1 MSDESPKPEP
11 DAAAPAQ
18 PERVAVPE
26 GMESVLPEDAPRITL
41 PLFEG
46 PLDLL
51 LYLIKRDKIDI
62 HDIPIAPITHQYME
76 YLELMQSLNLDVAGE
91 FMVMAA
97 TLIHIKSKML
107 VPIEPTEAEGDEEY
121 VDPREELVQRLL
133 EFQRYK
139 EAAGILHQQ
148 AQIRAATW
156 TRPDAVLPRFDDAG
170 EEMLEAGLYDLIAAF
185 KELLDRRKALLA
197 HEVEAEGPPV
207 EERMERAA
215 RDDPRGRVA
224 RVPGAVRL
232 ARHEGRDDRD
242 VPRPAG
248 ARPPEAR
255 AGLPARDIRV
265 DPGVPTDRAARRSAA
280 RSGGVAGERTDLA
293 EKDDE
298 KKKASA
304 LEAYVAG
311 PPVNEPDDVGEVP
324 GVEPFSEARALPLE
338 GEEASVLPPQQIRA
352 VLEALVFASPQPITP
367 RDITRV
373 LQGVAREDWEREL
386 AGLRADYARDE
397 RGLQLV
403 EVAGGYQV
411 TTRPEYNDWVRE
423 LTSPRTPTRLSI
435 QALETLAVIAYKQP
449 VTLPE
454 IIALRGVKSGG
465 VVKTLLEK
473 RLIRI
478 TGRKEVVGRPM
489 LYGTT
494 KQFLLHFGLKD
505 LGELPRIEE
514 FAEVLGEEVDVAGL
528 KRAIESPLPVETELS
543 DPEGEQ
549 IPLFE
554 GPPPESGDEPGGD
567 GTPEAQSS

>member
-1 MSDESPKPEP
+1 
-11 DAAAPAQ
+11 
-18 PERVAVPE
+18 
-26 GMESVLPEDAPRITL
+26 
-41 PLFEG
+41 
-46 PLDLL
+46 
-51 LYLIKRDKIDI
+51 
-62 HDIPIAPITHQYME
+62 
-76 YLELMQSLNLDVAGE
+76 
-91 FMVMAA
+91 
-97 TLIHIKSKML
+97 
-107 VPIEPTEAEGDEEY
+107 
-121 VDPREELVQRLL
+121 
-133 EFQRYK
+133 
-139 EAAGILHQQ
+139 
-148 AQIRAATW
+148 
-156 TRPDAVLPRFDDAG
+156 
-170 EEMLEAGLYDLIAAF
+170 
-185 KELLDRRKALLA
+185 
-197 HEVEAEGPPV
+197 
-207 EERMERAA
+207 
-215 RDDPRGRVA
+215 
-224 RVPGAVRL
+224 
-232 ARHEGRDDRD
+232 
-242 VPRPAG
+242 
-248 ARPPEAR
+248 
-255 AGLPARDIRV
+255 
-265 DPGVPTDRAARRSAA
+265 
-280 RSGGVAGERTDLA
+280 LA
-293 EKDDE
+293 EKDDAKNQAE
-298 KKKASA
+298 PEAPERRRSA

-311 PPVNEPDDVGEVP
+311 PPVSKPDDVGEVP
-324 GVEPFSEARALPLE
+324 GVEPAPEPRALPAE

-367 RDITRV
+367 REITRV

-386 AGLRADYARDE
+386 EGLRADYARDE

-403 EVAGGYQV
+403 EVAGGHQI

-423 LTSPRTPTRLSI
+423 LIDPRTPTRLSI

-528 KRAIESPLPVETELS
+528 KRAIESPLPVETGLS

-554 GPPPESGDEPGGD
+554 GPPAESGDEPGGND
-567 GTPEAQSS
+567 TPEDPGPSAS